1 MSFVLVTAALC
12 ASTVACGGD
21 KKPEAAPTTAA
32 PVASPLTK
40 EAWVSEVNKICERT
54 QKAADAIG
62 DPDDPKGIEEGNAK
76 FTELL
81 VTAQA
86 DIRKLTPPAAD
97 AATIETN
104 LLADNDE
111 QIRLLKEAQPKLAD
125 AARKNDAAASEGVL
139 TAAFEAYMKV
149 SGPHESWVT
158 EYGLTSCA

>member
-21 KKPEAAPTTAA
+21 AKPEAAPTTAA
-32 PVASPLTK
+32 PAASALTK
-40 EAWVSEVNKICERT
+40 EAWVAEVNKICDRT

-86 DIRKLTPPAAD
+86 DIRKLTPPPAD

-104 LLADNDE
+104 LLADNDA
-111 QIRLLKEAQPKLAD
+111 QIRILQAAQPKLAQ
-125 AARKNDAAASEGVL
+125 AAKDDDAAASEGVL
-139 TAAFEAYMKV
+139 TAAFEEYTKV
-149 SGPHESWVT
+149 SSPHEAWVT